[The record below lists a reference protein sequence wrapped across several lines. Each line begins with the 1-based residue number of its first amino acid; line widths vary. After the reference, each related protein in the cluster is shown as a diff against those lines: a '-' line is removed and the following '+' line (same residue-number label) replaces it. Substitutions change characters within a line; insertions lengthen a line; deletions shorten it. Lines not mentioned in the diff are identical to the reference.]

1 MGGDISLFTSD
12 ASSTL
17 PVMNYLALLSASFS
31 SAPVRPHYILFPFFH
46 SLDSKVCAQQAFTEF
61 LRQ

>member
-46 SLDSKVCAQQAFTEF
+46 SPIQRCVRNRLSLNF
-61 LRQ
+61 